1 MGFKIKGI
9 ILKAIFF
16 LLQIIFVFLGS
27 STAIAKDFDPKQIY
41 TKTSKAVV
49 VIAGFEKG
57 QQVMS
62 KGTGSIISGDGL
74 VLTNAHVV
82 INKKEGR
89 PFNNLRVFLKPD
101 KITGNLKK
109 DTSRKYKAEIIQFS
123 EELDLALLKIR
134 SAPRKKMPPTLK
146 FSDSDLVSI
155 GDPVVA
161 IGHPEQG
168 GLWTLTTGTISSH
181 RMDYGNITGKN
192 VFQTE
197 ASLNRG
203 NSGGP
208 LIDVFGRIVGINSM
222 ISRRAEDGLAI
233 TGINYSIK
241 SRVALKWLDSVG
253 VHIKPTSPPIP
264 TPLIAKQLP
273 PPVIKK
279 LIPPQA
285 SEAGIVPIPNI
296 TKDNLKETNIA
307 PIEKKNN
314 LTPINPQK
322 TVPQTSKIL
331 TVLRPFKDKDLM
343 RQVEDEMEDMI
354 NEMKGKE
361 NLTDF
366 LK

>member
-1 MGFKIKGI
+1 MVVKIKGPALI
-9 ILKAIFF
+9 IFFF
-16 LLQIIFVFLGS
+16 LLQTILLFFGS
-27 STAIAKDFDPKQIY
+27 AISIAKDFDPKKIY
-41 TKTSKAVV
+41 TETSKAVV
-49 VIAGFEKG
+49 VIAAFEKG
-57 QQVMS
+57 QHVMS

-82 INKKEGR
+82 INKKGDR
-89 PFNNLRVFLKPD
+89 PFSNLRVFLKPD

-134 SAPRKKMPPTLK
+134 STPRKKMPPTLK

-181 RMDYGNITGKN
+181 RMDYGSITGKN

-208 LIDVFGRIVGINSM
+208 LIDGFGRIVGINSM

-253 VHIKPTSPPIP
+253 VHIKPKSPPIP
-264 TPLIAKQLP
+264 PPFIVKQLP
-273 PPVIKK
+273 PPLIKK
-279 LIPPQA
+279 LTPPQA
-285 SEAGIVPIPNI
+285 SEAGIVPIPNV

-366 LK
+366 FK

>member
-9 ILKAIFF
+9 TLKATFF
-16 LLQIIFVFLGS
+16 LLQLIFVFVGS
-27 STAIAKDFDPKQIY
+27 SIAIGKDFDPKKIY
-41 TKTSKAVV
+41 TETSKAVV

-82 INKKEGR
+82 INKKESR

-101 KITGNLKK
+101 KITGSLKQ
-109 DTSRKYKAEIIQFS
+109 DTSRKYKAKIIRYS
-123 EELDLALLKIR
+123 EELDLALIKIR
-134 SAPRKKMPPTLK
+134 SAPSKQMPPILK

-208 LIDVFGRIVGINSM
+208 LIDGFGRIIGINSM

-233 TGINYSIK
+233 TGINFSIK

-253 VHIKPTSPPIP
+253 VYIKPTSTPIP
-264 TPLIAKQLP
+264 PPSLVKQLP
-273 PPVIKK
+273 PPLVQK
-279 LIPPQA
+279 LPTPQA
-285 SEAGIVPIPNI
+285 SDAGIVSIPKV
-296 TKDNLKETNIA
+296 TEDNLKETNI
-307 PIEKKNN
+307 
-314 LTPINPQK
+314 TPIDKKDILKPISPKK
-322 TVPQTSKIL
+322 TVPQSSKIL

-361 NLTDF
+361 NLIDF

>member
-1 MGFKIKGI
+1 MALKIKERTLRAVI
-9 ILKAIFF
+9 C
-16 LLQIIFVFLGS
+16 LLQIILFFLCS
-27 STAIAKDFDPKQIY
+27 AIAIAKDFDPKKIY
-41 TKTSKAVV
+41 TESSKAVV
-49 VIAGFEKG
+49 VIAAFEKG

-82 INKKEGR
+82 INKKEER
-89 PFNNLRVFLKPD
+89 PFSNLRVFLKPD

-134 SAPRKKMPPTLK
+134 STPRKKMPPTLK
-146 FSDSDLVSI
+146 FSDSDHVSI

-208 LIDVFGRIVGINSM
+208 LIDGFGRIIGINSM

-233 TGINYSIK
+233 TGINFSIK

-253 VHIKPTSPPIP
+253 VHIKPKSPSIP
-264 TPLIAKQLP
+264 PPLIVKQLP
-273 PPVIKK
+273 PPLIKK
-279 LIPPQA
+279 LTPPQA
-285 SEAGIVPIPNI
+285 SEAGIVPIPNV

-307 PIEKKNN
+307 PIEKKNKVKS
-314 LTPINPQK
+314 INPK
-322 TVPQTSKIL
+322 KNVPQTSKIL

-354 NEMKGKE
+354 SEMKGKE